1 MSLLEMVPDRI
12 LGDMGCQDDDPSRE
26 RRPLRVPVGAE
37 PVGRD
42 SGAAIG
48 SAINQLV
55 QMSDREIAAN
65 NRLTMLM
72 QQHRRWAAKK
82 QHEVEQMARQTQG
95 CEGCGKV
102 KALSMCSGELL
113 CSTCASLSGV
123 LSKDPGVIAKRA
135 IKRDVA
141 EALLGQLIEQKGGDW
156 FTRQAQ
162 QYLPEEI
169 KVDLGKGPLDAI
181 AELVGYVGDD
191 ADGLVDAV
199 GKVVYSANIS
209 GEALEQMGI
218 DSIEALKTI
227 ADRLVAAEGLLRV
240 VGDAVGV
247 ELMDTPNVLAAVLHT
262 EAILEDILR
271 STNQALDLDLSVPQL
286 VHYIHLQRQA
296 AVDHAD
302 FMLRLR
308 QIMDSFIAPVD
319 DLLEQINQAKV
330 NADGFATLYQSKV
343 DELTLVT
350 DQLADAERRLAA
362 TPSISCQACDDK
374 DAIDQIINHLS
385 LDTDA
390 THAEVVEAVADLLQN
405 HLLNEQVFARVRD
418 IIGDDTMPIG
428 DLPSAIESLGYAVDG
443 PYPRP
448 QTSATLDSQLLDIVL
463 SHPQV
468 PLEHVAAIR
477 EAA

>member
-12 LGDMGCQDDDPSRE
+12 LGDMGGPDDEPSRE
-26 RRPLRVPVGAE
+26 RQPLRVPVGAE

-55 QMSDREIAAN
+55 QMSDREIAKN
-65 NRLTMLM
+65 NRLAMLM

-199 GKVVYSANIS
+199 GKVMASANAS
-209 GEALEQMGI
+209 GEAMEQMGL
-218 DSIEALKTI
+218 DGLEALRNVTDK
-227 ADRLVAAEGLLRV
+227 LVSAEAAL
-240 VGDAVGV
+240 GDICRAVGL
-247 ELMDTPNVLAAVLHT
+247 ELDNALQNLTNQQIVLAVAQTVA
-262 EAILEDILR
+262 EAE
-271 STNQALDLDLSVPQL
+271 QAHRTVNADLCGHV
-286 VHYIHLQRQA
+286 A
-296 AVDHAD
+296 
-302 FMLRLR
+302 FMVRLR
-308 QIMDSFIAPVD
+308 EIMGMEVGPVG
-319 DLLEQINQAKV
+319 DLLEAINQARI
-330 NADGFATLYQSKV
+330 NADSFSTLYQSKI
-343 DELTLVT
+343 DELTLAT
-350 DQLADAERRLAA
+350 DQLAEAEQRIAEQ
-362 TPSISCQACDDK
+362 PSISCKGCDDK
-374 DAIDQIINHLS
+374 DAIDQIINHLC
-385 LDTDA
+385 LNHDA
-390 THAEVVEAVADLLQN
+390 THMEVVEAVADLLQN
-405 HLLNEQVFARVRD
+405 HLLHEQVFARVRD

-448 QTSATLDSQLLDIVL
+448 QPSATLDSQLLDIVL

-477 EAA
+477 EAM

>member
-1 MSLLEMVPDRI
+1 MVPDHI
-12 LGDMGCQDDDPSRE
+12 LGDMGGPDDEPSRE
-26 RRPLRVPVGAE
+26 RQPLRVPVGAK

-48 SAINQLV
+48 YAINQLV

-72 QQHRRWAAKK
+72 QQHRRWAEKK

-113 CSTCASLSGV
+113 CSTCASLNGV
-123 LSKDPGVIAKRA
+123 LRKDPGMIAKRA

-141 EALLGQLIEQKGGDW
+141 EALLGQLIEQKGGEW

-199 GKVVYSANIS
+199 GKVVDSANIS

-227 ADRLVAAEGLLRV
+227 TDKLVSAEAAL
-240 VGDAVGV
+240 GDICRAVGL
-247 ELMDTPNVLAAVLHT
+247 ELDNALQNLTNQQIVLAVAQTVA
-262 EAILEDILR
+262 EAE
-271 STNQALDLDLSVPQL
+271 
-286 VHYIHLQRQA
+286 QR
-296 AVDHAD
+296 
-302 FMLRLR
+302 
-308 QIMDSFIAPVD
+308 IA
-319 DLLEQINQAKV
+319 EQ
-330 NADGFATLYQSKV
+330 
-343 DELTLVT
+343 
-350 DQLADAERRLAA
+350 
-362 TPSISCQACDDK
+362 PSISCKGCDDK
-374 DAIDQIINHLS
+374 DAIDQIINHLG
-385 LDTDA
+385 LDHDA
-390 THAEVVEAVADLLQN
+390 THMEVVEAVADLLQN
-405 HLLNEQVFARVRD
+405 HLLHKQVFARVRD

-428 DLPSAIESLGYAVDG
+428 DLPSAIESLGYAADG
-443 PYPRP
+443 HCPRP